1 MSEMLSLGRCGH
13 LVLPLYQPGEAG
25 GCSCS
30 RGRECPSAAKHP
42 QTKHGVD
49 DASADLA
56 TVRE

>member
-1 MSEMLSLGRCGH
+1 MSEMLSLGSRGH
-13 LVLPLYQPGEAG
+13 SVLPLYQPGEEG
-25 GCSCS
+25 CCSCS

-56 TVRE
+56 TGRE